1 MKREKLT
8 KKEHG
13 LLRKVMTYIEN
24 CHYRPYK
31 NRSGGFVQ
39 SRITKLEPEKISVE
53 LKWGV
58 QDGEENMIFT
68 EHLFFKRPSMKQL
81 VY

>member
-1 MKREKLT
+1 MTREKLT

-13 LLRKVMTYIEN
+13 LLRKAMSYIEN
-24 CHYRPYK
+24 YHYRPYK

-39 SRITKLEPEKISVE
+39 SRITKLEPDKVSVE

-58 QDGEENMIFT
+58 QDGEDDMVFKSRY
-68 EHLFFKRPSMKQL
+68 FFRRPSMKPL
-81 VY
+81 KY